1 MKKLRLIGLLLG
13 TAMLLVLAAGAL
25 PAFAGTT
32 AHSST
37 INVVCSSSGFT
48 VDTNAFEGQ
57 KTEVTAFYKAT
68 GIVCRLFDGA
78 SGALLYDPSA

>member
-1 MKKLRLIGLLLG
+1 MRTLRLIGLFVG
-13 TAMLLVLAAGAL
+13 IAMLLGAWCL
-25 PAFAGTT
+25 PALADATT

-57 KTEVTAFYKAT
+57 KTEVTAFYNAT
-68 GIVCRLFDGA
+68 GIVCRLYDGA
-78 SGALLYDPSA
+78 TGTLLFDPSA

>member
-13 TAMLLVLAAGAL
+13 ISMLLVLAAGAL
-25 PAFAGTT
+25 PSFADTT

-48 VDTNAFEGQ
+48 VDTNAFAGQ
-57 KTEVTAFYKAT
+57 KTEVTAFYKAS

-78 SGALLYDPSA
+78 SGDLLYDPSA